1 MPVNTSKRLYTQVA
15 SECIHEPVQV
25 NTVVVIHPGS
35 LNLRIG
41 RASDTF
47 PVTIPH
53 CIARKRKDNSIPEY
67 RTPWMIRKEK
77 EHSGARKQRD
87 QGLKAANE
95 SLEGKPMDS
104 GEYRPPSSVKQL
116 HSNNVRVRGQRTDVP
131 SPFKWTNTDRN
142 PQFVIGDEAM
152 YIKPGTGYSINWPVR
167 RGRLNLHDGPGGTVN
182 AVMADIESIWGTAL
196 ETFLDIP
203 VKDLK
208 YYKALLLIPD
218 VYTHMHIREMMN
230 VLLNR
235 LGFGAAIVHQESVCG
250 AFGAGVPTGCIVDVG
265 DQKTSVCCVED
276 GISQRKTRLTMETGG
291 SDISRMFLEMLNT
304 LGFNPALDL
313 RFNPDSLLIQELKEK
328 LCHLDHNRYGY
339 LEESIQIKRPG
350 ENIIKYLIQIGD
362 ELVLAPLSLFF
373 PDMLALQ
380 GENLCRLQKRNEG
393 DPADPHDDF
402 YLKQVQTRQDP
413 ATKMSKK
420 KDNQDTTREGPDL
433 TLDES
438 GLNVL
443 QDEDSNDMPESMA
456 MTDTTKT
463 RRGEGEEEM
472 EEESTVEQVTPPLMG
487 LDEAVLYSIDKCD
500 SDDMKK
506 KMYSCIVVVG
516 GGFNFE
522 STQPWL
528 QYCIW
533 KNMPGYFRPL
543 LETMDVITR
552 PKELDPQIVAWKGA
566 AILACLD
573 TTQELWIKQ
582 KEWHQF
588 DVRMLRE
595 RAPFVW

>member
-1 MPVNTSKRLYTQVA
+1 MPVNASKRLYTQVA
-15 SECIHEPVQV
+15 SECINEPVQV

-53 CIARKRKDNSIPEY
+53 CIARKRKDSGIPEY
-67 RTPWMIRKEK
+67 KVPWMIRKER
-77 EHSGARKQRD
+77 EHPGARKQRD
-87 QGLKAANE
+87 QGLKAA
-95 SLEGKPMDS
+95 SDALEVKPMDS

-116 HSNNVRVRGQRTDVP
+116 HSNNIRVRGERTDVP
-131 SPFKWTNTDRN
+131 CPQKWTNTDKQ
-142 PQFVIGDEAM
+142 PPFIIGEEAL
-152 YIKPGTGYSINWPVR
+152 YIKPNTGYSVHWPIR
-167 RGRLNLHDGPGGTVN
+167 NGRLNLYDGPGGTLS
-182 AVMADIESIWGTAL
+182 AIMADLEDIWGTAL
-196 ETFLDIP
+196 QTFLDIP
-203 VKDLK
+203 IKDLK

-218 VYTHMHIREMMN
+218 VYTHLHIREMMR
-230 VLLNR
+230 VLLER

-250 AFGAGVPTGCIVDVG
+250 AFGAGVPSGCIVDVG
-265 DQKTSVCCVED
+265 DQKISVCCVED
-276 GISQRKTRLTMETGG
+276 GISHKNTRLTMEIGG
-291 SDISRMFLEMLNT
+291 CDISWIFLDHLNN

-313 RFNPDSLLIQELKEK
+313 RLYPDALLVQDLKER

-339 LEESIQIKRPG
+339 LEESVQIKKPG
-350 ENIIKYLIQIGD
+350 EFITKYLIQIGD
-362 ELVLAPLSLFF
+362 ELVLAPLSVFF
-373 PDMLALQ
+373 PDMLGLQ
-380 GENLCRLQKRNEG
+380 GEYLTRIQRRNEG

-413 ATKMSKK
+413 ASKMSKK
-420 KDNQDTTREGPDL
+420 KDNQDSLREGPDL
-433 TLDES
+433 TMDES

-443 QDEDSNDMPESMA
+443 QDEDSNDVPDSMQN
-456 MTDTTKT
+456 DTTKS
-463 RRGEGEEEM
+463 RRAEGEEDL
-472 EEESTVEQVTPPLMG
+472 EEETALQEVVPPLMG
-487 LDEAVLYSIDKCD
+487 IDEAILYSIDKCE
-500 SDDMKK
+500 SDEVKK

-516 GGFNFE
+516 GGLNFE

-528 QYCIW
+528 QYCVW
-533 KNMPGYFRPL
+533 KSMPGYFRPL

-552 PKELDPQIVAWKGA
+552 PKEMDPQIVSWKGA

-582 KEWHQF
+582 KEWQQF